1 MIYMDNNK
9 EKAQLLIDYLHR
21 IAFYHVFWFTEIEHQ
36 LGENK
41 AYSALKDVYS
51 QSYKIFID
59 RFARTLGFDIEDGIP
74 LPLLKI
80 DEEQLDSLI
89 KSIGTNWL
97 ANDGVWFQ
105 TVEAERGMNDAKRC
119 NDSCWSRFSPF
130 EAYSIKNLLKLENQP
145 GLDGL
150 AKALNYR
157 LYSVINKQTVKRR
170 KNTVILEMNDC
181 RVQSARK
188 RKNLPD
194 YPCKSAGIVEYT
206 RFAETIDKRI
216 KTEVIACP
224 PDDHP
229 EDYFCTWRFVCTDCE
244 K

>member
-1 MIYMDNNK
+1 MDNNK

-21 IAFYHVFWFTEIEHQ
+21 IAFHHVFWFTEIEHQ

-157 LYSVINKQTVKRR
+157 LYSVINKQTVKR
-170 KNTVILEMNDC
+170 KKI
-181 RVQSARK
+181 
-188 RKNLPD
+188 
-194 YPCKSAGIVEYT
+194 
-206 RFAETIDKRI
+206 
-216 KTEVIACP
+216 
-224 PDDHP
+224 
-229 EDYFCTWRFVCTDCE
+229 
-244 K
+244 